1 METVNKTVACLLFFK
16 ESYSKCFK
24 VDSLTVSVF
33 AIVKVLFDMKAI
45 GARSIPRAFREYLNS
60 LSIVQ
65 PRIWFELGT

>member
-1 METVNKTVACLLFFK
+1 M
-16 ESYSKCFK
+16 
-24 VDSLTVSVF
+24 SVF
-33 AIVKVLFDMKAI
+33 AIDKVLFDMKAI